1 MSSGIGPALLVLG
14 DTSAVPP
21 AALHSAATTR
31 TINKGHWGCIC
42 AVSTGRVRPMPRTA
56 NASLANASLAVL
68 PTILVVSTGAVAV
81 ERLHR
86 HGKQ

>member
-56 NASLANASLAVL
+56 NASLAVL